1 MVDLNLL
8 LTSTPARIYIY
19 QRGLILHNDQDSE
32 DTDSPEITVELLLI
46 AFNGENLKAIRS
58 MMQLSFAFTKNNMI
72 NDLKAKLSNQFLV
85 NYITS
90 SLGPNQTVIDLALSK
105 LNLDN
110 PESKLQYVTELVEF
124 AMAHYKDDNLGMHA
138 SLQSAAA
145 TNNKKPPSPSL
156 ESSKKKTKR

>member
-1 MVDLNLL
+1 MIDFNLL

-46 AFNGENLKAIRS
+46 AFNRKNLEAIKS
-58 MMQLSFAFTKNNMI
+58 MMQLSFAFTKKNMI
-72 NDLKAKLSNQFLV
+72 NDLQAKLSNQALV
-85 NYITS
+85 NYITAS
-90 SLGPNQTVIDLALSK
+90 IGANQTVIDLALSK

-124 AMAHYKDDNLGMHA
+124 AIAHYKYKDPGNNDTPSQPENP
-138 SLQSAAA
+138 
-145 TNNKKPPSPSL
+145 NKKQ
-156 ESSKKKTKR
+156 KKS